1 MAANSMNN
9 WLGFSLSH
17 HQEHSQNSSVCDQLG
32 EFNSDEISATQ
43 VSGECF
49 DLSSHSSI
57 PSLNLPPAP
66 FAILEALNRNP
77 THSQGWNMKDM
88 SMNSFSCSQNQEETP
103 KLENFLGVGGR
114 NFTDHNQEQN
124 ELQAGCNPIRDTGYN
139 IYQESDTNN
148 MSSTGGIINGMNSS
162 TMGLSMIKNWLRNNR
177 APPQSTDNK
186 VRGEA
191 EPPQAAVPQTLS
203 LSMSTGSSSDSKLQ
217 AAADSQSSGGA
228 IESVPRKSID
238 TFGQRTSI
246 YRGVTRHRWTGRYEA
261 HLWDNSCRREGQ
273 TRKGRQVYLG
283 GYDKE
288 EKAARAY
295 DLAALKYWGTTTT
308 TNFPISNYE
317 KEMEEMKNMTR
328 QEYVASLRRKSSGFS
343 RGASIYRGV
352 TRHHQHGRWQA
363 RIGRVAGNK
372 DLYLGTFSTQEEAA
386 EAYDIAAIKF
396 RGLNAVTNFEISRY
410 DVKSIMES
418 ATLPIG
424 GAAKRLKD
432 AESAE
437 MALEMHRANEGNLN
451 LHLAEEQINSYSN
464 LAFQQAQSLNTYPY
478 AHQRLWCK
486 QEQDPDV
493 GNDGFNYVHRQ
504 FQLGS
509 TQNFLPLHSLMS
521 LDASSMEQNS
531 GSNSLVYGN
540 NGTNGSSSFMVPMM
554 DVQDGNQNHENGI
567 VGNYH
572 REEKP
577 VLGYE
582 SMFGSADA
590 YQQARNL
597 YYQQLSQQSSSIN
610 TGIGKIGL
618 YNDQGSTCNNSWIPT
633 AVPTLEA
640 RGNKMAVCHGA
651 STFTVWNNT

>member
-1 MAANSMNN
+1 MEANSMNN

-17 HQEHSQNSSVCDQLG
+17 HQEHSQNSSVCGQLG
-32 EFNSDEISATQ
+32 DFNSDEISATQ

-77 THSQGWNMKDM
+77 THSQESGRNPKTGK
-88 SMNSFSCSQNQEETP
+88 FSWSWR
-103 KLENFLGVGGR
+103 R
-114 NFTDHNQEQN
+114 NFTDHNQEHN
-124 ELQAGCNPIRDTGYN
+124 ELQAGCNPIRDTSYD

-148 MSSTGGIINGMNSS
+148 MNTTGGIINGMNSS

-177 APPQSTDNK
+177 APPQAADNK
-186 VRGEA
+186 VGGEA
-191 EPPQAAVPQTLS
+191 EPPQVAVPQTLS

-246 YRGVTRHRWTGRYEA
+246 YRDIDGLGDMKHIYGIIVAEERDKPGK
-261 HLWDNSCRREGQ
+261 EG
-273 TRKGRQVYLG
+273 K

-308 TNFPISNYE
+308 NFPVRNGGNE
-317 KEMEEMKNMTR
+317 NMTR

-410 DVKSIMES
+410 DVKSIMDS

-437 MALEMHRANEGNLN
+437 MALEMHRTNEGRLN
-451 LHLAEEQINSYSN
+451 LHLPDEQINGYSGGNSAHCWSAN
-464 LAFQQAQSLNTYPY
+464 LAFQQAQSLNMYPY
-478 AHQRLWCK
+478 AHQKLWCK
-486 QEQDPDV
+486 QEQDPDIGV
-493 GNDGFNYVHRQ
+493 NVFHDIHRQ
-504 FQLGS
+504 LQLGS

-531 GSNSLVYGN
+531 GSNSVVYGN
-540 NGTNGSSSFMVPMM
+540 NGTNGSSGFMVPMM
-554 DVQDGNQNHENGI
+554 DVQDGNQNHESGI
-567 VGNYH
+567 VGNNH

-577 VLGYE
+577 ALGYE
-582 SMFGSADA
+582 GMFGSADA

-610 TGIGKIGL
+610 TGIGKVGL
-618 YNDQGSTCNNSWIPT
+618 YNDQGSACNNSWIPT
-633 AVPTLEA
+633 AVPALAA
-640 RGNKMAVCHGA
+640 RGNTMAVCHGA
-651 STFTVWNNT
+651 STFTVWNDT